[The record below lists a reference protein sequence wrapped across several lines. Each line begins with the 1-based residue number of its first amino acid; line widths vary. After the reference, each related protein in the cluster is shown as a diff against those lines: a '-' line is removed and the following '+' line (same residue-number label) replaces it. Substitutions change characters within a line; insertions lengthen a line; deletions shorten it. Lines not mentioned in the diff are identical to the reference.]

1 MRILFLSCWF
11 PYPPDNGSKI
21 RVYNLLRALGSR
33 HDVTLLSLAFDS
45 ANQERADELS
55 SFCAEVQAIRHD
67 PYARSK
73 VLSTL
78 RFLSPVPI
86 VNMPLADMTRAVRGV
101 LDRKKF
107 DVVIASTETMAAYAL
122 LTPRS
127 TVRILEEHNS
137 WSRRAWD
144 RYREQSSAL
153 QRLRCWIS
161 WHKTR
166 RYEARLFPKFDAC
179 VMVSERDQSASL
191 QVLSGYDGRVEIVP
205 NGVDCQRNRPGFA
218 QPIPKTFIYNGALT
232 YDANYD
238 AMRYFLAEIYP
249 LIQEQVPDAS
259 LTITGSTSN
268 VNLRGLRL
276 DESVHLSGYVDDMR
290 PLVAGAWVCV
300 VPIRRGGGTRLKILE
315 AMALGTP
322 VVSTSKGAE
331 GLDVVHNHDI
341 LIANEPTEFAS
352 QVLHLLRDPAL
363 HRRLVANARHLV
375 EQHYDWMRVGQ
386 HFVDIVEDVVH
397 NRARGGTS
405 G

>member
-33 HDVTLLSLAFDS
+33 HDVTLLSLAFDP
-45 ANQERADELS
+45 ADPGRADELS
-55 SFCAEVQAIRHD
+55 SFCAEVQAVRHD

-73 VLSTL
+73 VLSSL

-101 LDRKKF
+101 LDRKAF
-107 DVVIASTETMAAYAL
+107 NVVIASTETMAAYAL
-122 LTPRS
+122 LAPGS

-161 WHKTR
+161 WHKIR

-179 VMVSERDQSASL
+179 VMVSEQDRNASL
-191 QVLSGYDGRVEIVP
+191 HLLSGYGRRIEIVP
-205 NGVDCQRNRPGFA
+205 NGVDCQRNRPGLT
-218 QPIPKTFIYNGALT
+218 QPIPKTLIYNGALT

-238 AMRYFLAEIYP
+238 AVRYFLAEIYP
-249 LIQEQVPDAS
+249 LIQEQVPDTS

-268 VNLRGLRL
+268 VDLGDLSFN
-276 DESVHLSGYVDDMR
+276 ESVHLSGYVDDIR

-300 VPIRRGGGTRLKILE
+300 VPIRKGGGTRLKILE

-331 GLDVVHNHDI
+331 GLKVTHGRDV
-341 LIANEPTEFAS
+341 LIAKEPTEFAS
-352 QVLHLLRDPAL
+352 QVLRLLRDPAL
-363 HRRLVANARHLV
+363 RRRLVANARHLV
-375 EQHYDWMRVGQ
+375 EQRYDWTRIGQ
-386 HFVDIVEDVVH
+386 HFVDFVEDVAH
-397 NRARGGTS
+397 NRARGGAS
-405 G
+405 V